1 MERKS
6 SSEKIE
12 TIRKWLTVYFDQV
25 SNINVHTN
33 EEKPE
38 LTVEIRGE
46 NILSRKQQL
55 IEYSINSC
63 SKTITS
69 DI

>member
-25 SNINVHTN
+25 SNTDVHTN

-38 LTVEIRGE
+38 
-46 NILSRKQQL
+46 
-55 IEYSINSC
+55 
-63 SKTITS
+63 
-69 DI
+69 